1 MIEKKILF
9 LFILCFSI
17 GLTSGLFWTPADA
30 ANVMISGSV
39 PLDAFNISATGIG
52 SDTANI
58 TWKTNGDSNS
68 IVSYSL
74 DTSYSLTKTNTTM
87 SSSHLVQLD
96 GLSSFTTYHYRVKS
110 TTSDGLS
117 TTSTD
122 TIFKTTRPTGTTVES
137 KTADTTVSGVSTATT
152 ASGAQQVNIS
162 TSSLSGSATA
172 QKTDATTMTITNP
185 ATGWDSM
192 KYIGTDVVTDS
203 STNTYSVN
211 NIQSVVMTTT
221 PVTADLGGN
230 LGTASAQIDVAL
242 TKPVS
247 GVAVQ
252 QNIIQGAT
260 TSAANAF
267 QVAATS
273 SNLNIKSVAYT
284 VEFTNTAA
292 LNANLGSAGVTLY
305 LGVSDDWVEA
315 NGGTGNVKIFR
326 FGDDGRK
333 EPLSTTYDHHSGS
346 TTYFKAVSPHG
357 LSTFGMT
364 AVASTSSG
372 GGNNGGGTNT
382 GSFSDS
388 GSDSG
393 LTSRSSPV
401 QQALAPV
408 IQEINKFFL
417 APFQKSGVTK
427 QPISV
432 DGLTVIPGPAGTQK
446 IRLATALTE
455 KSGAT
460 ISVTNNLITIRHPGF
475 TLIMETRDT
484 PVREN
489 GAITGTIKSIGL
501 RTTPVSATLSTGS
514 VAFSLDTPL
523 AAVPDN
529 AAITTTISET
539 INPDMRSAY
548 QAAAL
553 NNNKQVGDIA
563 YNVIVEKTALVTT
576 GPATVML
583 TISPDWVMT
592 HGGTKSIGIAHIA
605 DDGTSELLATDYSG
619 IDEAGNIIFRATSP
633 KGLSAFSLVSLKDQ
647 SAAAQTPATVPASTA
662 PASQQQPPGVIQNLA
677 EVIGKFVADNLILV
691 IGILTIMLALGVGI
705 ILYDRKSDIKKRLK
719 KKE

>member
-1 MIEKKILF
+1 MIGKKNLF

-30 ANVMISGSV
+30 ANVMISGSI
-39 PLDAFNISATGIG
+39 PFDAYNISAIGIG

-68 IVSYSL
+68 IVGYSL
-74 DTSYSLTKTNTTM
+74 DTSYSLTKTNTTL
-87 SSSHLVQLD
+87 SSSHLVPLD
-96 GLSSFTTYHYRVKS
+96 GLSSFTTYHYLVKS

-117 TTSTD
+117 TTSSDAT
-122 TIFKTTRPTGTTVES
+122 FKTTRPTGTTVES
-137 KTADTTVSGVSTATT
+137 KTAETTVSGVSTATT
-152 ASGAQQVNIS
+152 ASGGQQVNIS
-162 TSSLSGSATA
+162 TTAQSSAT
-172 QKTDATTMTITNP
+172 KTANTVTITSP

-192 KYIGTDVVTDS
+192 KYIGTEVVEDPG
-203 STNTYSVN
+203 TNTYSVN

-230 LGTASAQIDVAL
+230 IGDVSAQIDVSL
-242 TKPVS
+242 TQPVS

-267 QVAATS
+267 QVAATNN
-273 SNLNIKSVAYT
+273 NLDIKSVAYT
-284 VEFTNTAA
+284 VEFTNTAT
-292 LNANLGSAGVTLY
+292 LNANLGSDGVTLY

-315 NGGTGNVKIFR
+315 NGGTGNVRIFR

-333 EPLSTTYDHHSGS
+333 EPISTTYDHHSGS

-357 LSTFGMT
+357 LSIFGMVSI
-364 AVASTSSG
+364 APSSSG
-372 GGNNGGGTNT
+372 GGVNNGGGI
-382 GSFSDS
+382 SDS

-393 LTSRSSPV
+393 PVSSSSPL
-401 QQALAPV
+401 QQVLAPV
-408 IQEINKFFL
+408 VLEINKFL
-417 APFQKSGVTK
+417 APFQNPGVTK

-432 DGLTVIPGPAGTQK
+432 EGLTVIPSPAGTQK
-446 IRLATALTE
+446 IRLATALAE

-460 ISVTNNLITIRHPGF
+460 VFVTNNLITISQPGF
-475 TLIMETRDT
+475 TLVMETRDT
-484 PVREN
+484 PVSEN

-501 RTTPVSATLSTGS
+501 RTTPVSSSLSMGP

-529 AAITTTISET
+529 AAITTTITET

-548 QAAAL
+548 QSAAL

-592 HGGTKSIGIAHIA
+592 HGGTESIGIAHIA
-605 DDGTSELLATDYSG
+605 DDGTAELLATDYSG

-647 SAAAQTPATVPASTA
+647 SATEQTPATVPASTV
-662 PASQQQPPGVIQNLA
+662 PASQQQPPGVIQNIA
-677 EVIGKFVADNLILV
+677 GITGKFVADNLIMV
-691 IGILTIMLALGVGI
+691 IGIFSIMLALGVGI
-705 ILYDRKSDIKKRLK
+705 ILYDRKSDIRKRFK